1 MGVNLDL
8 HGKVFTISS
17 VVVLLF
23 VILTLA
29 LQDTIAPIYDG
40 VFGFLTGN
48 LAWFFILGGQHFRHS
63 VYRPDFSLHWG
74 VKSVSVG
81 PTQTDFTYM
90 GWFRCCSRQAWALA

>member
-17 VVVLLF
+17 VVILLF

-29 LQDTIAPIYDG
+29 LQDTIAPVYDA

-48 LAWFFILGGQHFRHS
+48 LAWFLFWQ
-63 VYRPDFSLHWG
+63 PTFS
-74 VKSVSVG
+74 SFCVS
-81 PTQTDFTYM
+81 
-90 GWFRCCSRQAWALA
+90 A